1 MTSGA
6 AVKRQV
12 GDDPEGK
19 RERHAEDFY
28 RTGEIATRALLA
40 VERFP
45 GTVWECAC
53 GDGAMSR
60 VIERESVGTTHV
72 LSTDL
77 VDRGYGTPGL
87 DFLRCPAAIGI
98 DHVVTN
104 PPFRLVDEFVLRA
117 IELRPPGKVA
127 LIARTLLLEG
137 TRRRKAIFDRFPPA
151 RVWVF
156 PYRIPMTRGD
166 FATPRIGLMSFS
178 WFVWEAPFGRGPTTL
193 DWLPRPEEPQ

>member
-45 GTVWECAC
+45 GTAWECAC

-60 VIERESVGTTHV
+60 VLERESAGTTHV

-104 PPFRLVDEFVLRA
+104 PPFRLVDEFALKA
-117 IELRPPGKVA
+117 IELRLPGKVA
-127 LIARTLLLEG
+127 LIARLQWLEG
-137 TRRRKAIFDRFPPA
+137 QRRKRKIFDRFPPA
-151 RVWVF
+151 RIWAF
-156 PYRIPMTRGD
+156 SYRIPMTRGD
-166 FATPRIGLMSFS
+166 LDTPRVGLVAFA
-178 WFVWEAPFGRGPTTL
+178 WYVFEPPYE
-193 DWLPRPEEPQ
+193 RPGARVPSSGGYKNV